1 MSNVQCRDD
10 KSRVEQI
17 RVVDGN
23 VVIVRWYSEAHLRVF
38 DRLDKR
44 NDYRMVV
51 MMSCELR
58 RPRWSKKIE
67 DKENEIRYNDM
78 GTFFCIFEKN
88 VTRTMSWIEST
99 WDEVDQREL
108 RVGQDQVKAERFR
121 CIRIRRCRRVD
132 VSDQSNWHRGIG
144 ERSSPG
150 AEFLML
156 GR

>member
-1 MSNVQCRDD
+1 LFGKV
-10 KSRVEQI
+10 
-17 RVVDGN
+17 
-23 VVIVRWYSEAHLRVF
+23 VRWYSEAHLRVF

-88 VTRTMSWIEST
+88 VTRTMSGIEST
-99 WDEVDQREL
+99 WDEVDRRMEVWSRPGEGVLIEREPDSTMPIKR
-108 RVGQDQVKAERFR
+108 RVGPVRLAPGDR
-121 CIRIRRCRRVD
+121 
-132 VSDQSNWHRGIG
+132 
-144 ERSSPG
+144 G
-150 AEFLML
+150 AELARD
-156 GR
+156 GIPNARSGWSSHAGQ

>member
-1 MSNVQCRDD
+1 MFGKV
-10 KSRVEQI
+10 
-17 RVVDGN
+17 
-23 VVIVRWYSEAHLRVF
+23 VRWYSEAHLRVF

-99 WDEVDQREL
+99 WDEVDQRVESWSRPSKGVEVQMYPDSTMPKGR
-108 RVGQDQVKAERFR
+108 RVGPVKLAPGDR
-121 CIRIRRCRRVD
+121 
-132 VSDQSNWHRGIG
+132 
-144 ERSSPG
+144 G
-150 AEFLML
+150 AELARDGIPNARL
-156 GR
+156 GWSSHAGQ